1 MSLFLIFLYGPA
13 SLCSWYCC
21 FLHPSLFKVSYT
33 LIMLSKLRKP
43 VFIKYRP
50 VLQAYICNKKSKGT
64 LNMLYRNLVL
74 SKRISSLEISSL
86 PRSVSQWSIT
96 IPSKHLKTTFRV
108 NNNVIIMIAI
118 YCLSFSRLI
127 TMCFI
132 WFHIIIIKTL

>member
-1 MSLFLIFLYGPA
+1 MSLFLIFLYGPV

-21 FLHPSLFKVSYT
+21 FLYPGLFKVSYT